1 MKDIFLLDLDETLL
15 DFRRGERE
23 QLARAL
29 KNAGMAAGERELSR
43 FHEINDGLWK
53 KLERGELDRK
63 RLTVLRFEMLF
74 AEFSFAG
81 DAEKTSADYFCGM
94 KEAAYL
100 FEGAKEFLEE
110 LCRRGRIF
118 FVTNGA
124 LAIQRSRLKKSGLGG
139 YAVKSFISE
148 EVGFNKPSPQ
158 FALAVE
164 RGIEGYARE
173 RAVWLGDSLTSDMA
187 CAKSAGIDFI
197 LFAPA
202 GAPQGYGGLCART
215 YPEALELFSS
225 L

>member
-1 MKDIFLLDLDETLL
+1 MKDIFLVDLDETLL

-81 DAEKTSADYFCGM
+81 DAEKTAADYFCGM

-100 FEGAKEFLEE
+100 MGGAKAFLEE

-118 FVTNGA
+118 YVTNGS
-124 LAIQRSRLKKSGLGG
+124 LAIQRSRLKKSGLDG

-148 EVGFNKPSPQ
+148 EVGYDKPSPR

-164 RGIEGYARE
+164 SGIEGYGRD

-197 LFAPA
+197 LFAPE
-202 GAPQGYGGLCART
+202 GAPQGYGGLCARS
-215 YPEALELFSS
+215 YGEALELVSS